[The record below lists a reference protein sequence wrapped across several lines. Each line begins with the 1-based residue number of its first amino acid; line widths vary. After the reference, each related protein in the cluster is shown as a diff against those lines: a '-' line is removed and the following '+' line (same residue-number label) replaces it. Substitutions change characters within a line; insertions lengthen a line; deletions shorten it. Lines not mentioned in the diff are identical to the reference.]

1 MVRTVAPTV
10 PFPRR
15 PLPASAGELRL
26 WYEDALGWPTVP
38 GAPLRLAA
46 GVRFDVL
53 DLPAEAGGAALER
66 LGRPCGGSSGAAW
79 RRFPVALC
87 GGRMR
92 LLVAAG
98 SAEELPGLLEWL
110 DWGAV
115 ELDLVAVGAG
125 GVMDAPWP
133 SGAVFG
139 RGAAVGGDALF
150 GEEAMFGC
158 GAAFGEVS
166 AVGGNAL
173 FGEEAVFGRGAA
185 FGEEAVFGCGGAF
198 GEEAVF
204 GCGGAF
210 GEEAAFGG
218 EAVFGGEA
226 ASGPGAVAGRPLPLG
241 RGGSQGAAVWLRP
254 PGPERDVEASLPTL
268 SAMGTRGTEG
278 DSAGPP
284 DLVRLVNTVATQI
297 HRVRLRRAGAA
308 AAETDGQPLAFS

>member
-1 MVRTVAPTV
+1 MVRTVAPAV

-150 GEEAMFGC
+150 REEAMFGC
-158 GAAFGEVS
+158 GAAFDGVS
-166 AVGGNAL
+166 AVGGDAL
-173 FGEEAVFGRGAA
+173 SGEAAVFGCGAA
-185 FGEEAVFGCGGAF
+185 FGGVSAVGGGAMSGEEAVFGCGA
-198 GEEAVF
+198 
-204 GCGGAF
+204 AF
-210 GEEAAFGG
+210 GEEAA
-218 EAVFGGEA
+218 FGGEA

>member
-26 WYEDALGWPTVP
+26 WYEDVLGWPTVR
-38 GAPLRLAA
+38 GAPLRLAV

-53 DLPAEAGGAALER
+53 DLPAEAGGTALER

-139 RGAAVGGDALF
+139 RGGVL
-150 GEEAMFGC
+150 
-158 GAAFGEVS
+158 
-166 AVGGNAL
+166 
-173 FGEEAVFGRGAA
+173 GRGAA
-185 FGEEAVFGCGGAF
+185 FGGD
-198 GEEAVF
+198 
-204 GCGGAF
+204 
-210 GEEAAFGG
+210 AAFGG
-218 EAVFGGEA
+218 EAAFGGDAASGGEA

-278 DSAGPP
+278 DGAGPP

-308 AAETDGQPLAFS
+308 AAGADGQPLAFS

>member
-150 GEEAMFGC
+150 REEAMFGC
-158 GAAFGEVS
+158 GAAFGGVS
-166 AVGGNAL
+166 AVGGDAL
-173 FGEEAVFGRGAA
+173 SGEEAVFGRRAA
-185 FGEEAVFGCGGAF
+185 VGGD
-198 GEEAVF
+198 
-204 GCGGAF
+204 
-210 GEEAAFGG
+210 
-218 EAVFGGEA
+218 A

-241 RGGSQGAAVWLRP
+241 RGVSQGAAVWLRP

>member
-139 RGAAVGGDALF
+139 RGAAVGGDA
-150 GEEAMFGC
+150 
-158 GAAFGEVS
+158 
-166 AVGGNAL
+166 
-173 FGEEAVFGRGAA
+173 
-185 FGEEAVFGCGGAF
+185 
-198 GEEAVF
+198 
-204 GCGGAF
+204 
-210 GEEAAFGG
+210 
-218 EAVFGGEA
+218 

-241 RGGSQGAAVWLRP
+241 RGVSQGAAVWLRP

>member
-1 MVRTVAPTV
+1 MVRTVAPAV

-139 RGAAVGGDALF
+139 RGAAVGGDAL
-150 GEEAMFGC
+150 
-158 GAAFGEVS
+158 S
-166 AVGGNAL
+166 
-173 FGEEAVFGRGAA
+173 GEEAVFGRGAA
-185 FGEEAVFGCGGAF
+185 FGEEA
-198 GEEAVF
+198 
-204 GCGGAF
+204 
-210 GEEAAFGG
+210 AFGG
-218 EAVFGGEA
+218 DA

>member
-150 GEEAMFGC
+150 REEAMFGC
-158 GAAFGEVS
+158 GAAFGGVS
-166 AVGGNAL
+166 AVGGDAL
-173 FGEEAVFGRGAA
+173 SVEEAVFGRRAA
-185 FGEEAVFGCGGAF
+185 VGGD
-198 GEEAVF
+198 
-204 GCGGAF
+204 
-210 GEEAAFGG
+210 
-218 EAVFGGEA
+218 A

>member
-1 MVRTVAPTV
+1 M

-139 RGAAVGGDALF
+139 RGVAVGGGALP
-150 GEEAMFGC
+150 
-158 GAAFGEVS
+158 
-166 AVGGNAL
+166 
-173 FGEEAVFGRGAA
+173 
-185 FGEEAVFGCGGAF
+185 GEEAVFGCGAAF
-198 GEEAVF
+198 GGVSAVGGGPLSGEEAVF
-204 GCGGAF
+204 GCGAAF

-218 EAVFGGEA
+218 VSAFGGEA

-308 AAETDGQPLAFS
+308 AAEADGQPLAFS

>member
-139 RGAAVGGDALF
+139 RGAAVGGDA
-150 GEEAMFGC
+150 
-158 GAAFGEVS
+158 
-166 AVGGNAL
+166 
-173 FGEEAVFGRGAA
+173 
-185 FGEEAVFGCGGAF
+185 
-198 GEEAVF
+198 
-204 GCGGAF
+204 
-210 GEEAAFGG
+210 
-218 EAVFGGEA
+218 
-226 ASGPGAVAGRPLPLG
+226 ASGPRAVAGRPLPLG